1 MLKQIFHK
9 KSFKHSNWKNELM
22 NLTQLK
28 MIILI
33 NNVRHQAFLKWSIT
47 MVIFKKRDF
56 F

>member
-28 MIILI
+28 MSIPMYS
-33 NNVRHQAFLKWSIT
+33 VRHQAFFKW
-47 MVIFKKRDF
+47 
-56 F
+56 